1 MPLSNDTLAQLRNI
15 VGAENVLT
23 SKEDLIAYSF
33 DGTAAMSQT
42 PGCIVFALTTEH
54 IAQILKL
61 ANATKTPVVT
71 RGSGTGLSGGS
82 LPCPDCIVLCTV
94 KRIAF
99 SN

>member
-15 VGAENVLT
+15 VSAENVLT
-23 SKEDLIAYSF
+23 STEDLVAYSF

-71 RGSGTGLSGGS
+71 LLRGAARVRQVSATPSMTNEM
-82 LPCPDCIVLCTV
+82 P
-94 KRIAF
+94 
-99 SN
+99 